1 MKNSLLTIITVAV
14 ILSVLLSAW
23 ALVERSD
30 MKTQIAVM
38 KTQLDTQIEKMQTV
52 EADVKQ
58 IKSAPGQPA
67 RPAAPTPSVVK
78 GVRIDDDPIKGDAKA
93 PITIV
98 EFSDF
103 ECPFCK
109 RSNDQVISKIDEEYI
124 KTGKV
129 KLVFR
134 DFPLGFHKQA
144 IPAAVAAN
152 CAGEQGKYWEVHDF
166 LFQSRNNVNQAA
178 VLNAAESLGL
188 DKAKLQACMSDPSKV
203 AEVNKDMEEGKKYGV
218 RGTPSY
224 FIGKTTDNGEIEGTF
239 IRGAQPYPVFEEQIE
254 EHLKSVN

>member
-1 MKNSLLTIITVAV
+1 MKNSLLTIIVVAV
-14 ILSVLLSAW
+14 ILSVVLSAW
-23 ALVERSD
+23 ALIERSE
-30 MKTQIAVM
+30 MKTEIAVLNTQVETM
-38 KTQLDTQIEKMQTV
+38 QEEIKELKTKPAQ
-52 EADVKQ
+52 A
-58 IKSAPGQPA
+58 A
-67 RPAAPTPSVVK
+67 RPSAPTPSVVK
-78 GVRIDDDPIKGDAKA
+78 GVRIDDDPIKGDKNA

-109 RSNDQVISKIDEEYI
+109 RSNDQVISKIDEEYV
-124 KTGKV
+124 KDGKV
-129 KLVFR
+129 RLVFR

-166 LFQSRNNVNQAA
+166 LFKSRNNVNQAA
-178 VLNAAESLGL
+178 VLNAADSLGL
-188 DKAKLQACMSDPSKV
+188 DKAKLKACMDDPSKV

-239 IRGAQPYPVFEEQIE
+239 IRGAQPYNVFQEEIDKQ
-254 EHLKSVN
+254 LKTVN

>member
-1 MKNSLLTIITVAV
+1 MKSTLLTIITIAV

-23 ALVERSD
+23 ALVERSN
-30 MKTQIAVM
+30 MKTEIAVLN
-38 KTQLDTQIEKMQTV
+38 TQVETMQG
-52 EADVKQ
+52 E
-58 IKSAPGQPA
+58 IKELKSKPAQPGRA
-67 RPAAPTPSVVK
+67 AAPTPTVVK
-78 GVRIDDDPIKGDAKA
+78 GVRIDDDPVKGDANA
-93 PITIV
+93 PITII
-98 EFSDF
+98 EFSDY

-124 KTGKV
+124 KEGKV
-129 KLVFR
+129 KFVFR

-152 CAGEQGKYWEVHDF
+152 CAGEQDKYWEVHDF
-166 LFQSRNNVNQAA
+166 LFQSKNNVNQAA

-188 DKAKLQACMSDPSKV
+188 DKAKLEACMKDPSKEEEV
-203 AEVNKDMEEGKKYGV
+203 KSDMAEGQKYGV

-239 IRGAQPYPVFEEQIE
+239 IRGAQPYPVFKTEIDKQLE
-254 EHLKSVN
+254 SVN

>member
-23 ALVERSD
+23 ALIERSD
-30 MKTQIAVM
+30 MKTEIAVLN
-38 KTQLDTQIEKMQTV
+38 TQVETMQG
-52 EADVKQ
+52 E
-58 IKSAPGQPA
+58 IKELKSKPGQA
-67 RPAAPTPSVVK
+67 GRPAAPTPTVVK
-78 GVRIDDDPIKGDAKA
+78 GVKIDDDPVKGDANA

-98 EFSDF
+98 EFSDY

-109 RSNDQVISKIDEEYI
+109 RSNDQVISRIDKEYI
-124 KTGKV
+124 ETGKV
-129 KLVFR
+129 KFVFR

-166 LFQSRNNVNQAA
+166 LFQSKNNVNQAA

-188 DKAKLQACMSDPSKV
+188 DKAKLQACMDDPSKV

-224 FIGKTTDNGEIEGTF
+224 FIGKTNDSGEIEGTF
-239 IRGAQPYPVFEEQIE
+239 IRGAQPYNVFQAEIDKQ
-254 EHLKSVN
+254 LKSIN